1 MKTSPRNIDGNTAH
15 LFGSIDRKRLQ
26 TLAVLSYLILISVSF
41 ATTSTPM
48 RQLIEVIRILAAG
61 SLIIT
66 SAMLFLRSRYVS
78 RVFVYGVFLYLL
90 VVAYGLLLAI
100 IFGGLD
106 MVATRLPMNFVI
118 TLIGLYLF
126 LGRRQIIELKT
137 VRHFLIYVGLV
148 FFATVMFGGFSFSYP
163 PHFIFEYQSTSHG
176 TSILYSQ
183 GVSKFFGLAA
193 VLAIYSAFQFSKV
206 RWRIA
211 FIILSAALIMLSL
224 LGGARG
230 DGIIAVLLVFSF
242 ILLKSPKYTV
252 ILVFSAIIFWN
263 SFSEYL
269 NADNF
274 MIIARIMALENNFG
288 QRDILFQQAVILL
301 ADNPGCLLTGCGFG
315 YFQTYFGY
323 EPGLYPHNIALEAL
337 ITWGLPITFFLIY
350 LVARGL
356 RKALRENMGN
366 MDAFMLVFFYFVLI
380 SFKSGTIL
388 SEWVVLVGVFK
399 YAALAFLEEGNT
411 RSFIT
416 HKQVRA

>member
-148 FFATVMFGGFSFSYP
+148 FFATVMFGGFS
-163 PHFIFEYQSTSHG
+163 
-176 TSILYSQ
+176 LD
-183 GVSKFFGLAA
+183 
-193 VLAIYSAFQFSKV
+193 
-206 RWRIA
+206 R
-211 FIILSAALIMLSL
+211 
-224 LGGARG
+224 
-230 DGIIAVLLVFSF
+230 
-242 ILLKSPKYTV
+242 KS
-252 ILVFSAIIFWN
+252 
-263 SFSEYL
+263 
-269 NADNF
+269 
-274 MIIARIMALENNFG
+274 
-288 QRDILFQQAVILL
+288 
-301 ADNPGCLLTGCGFG
+301 
-315 YFQTYFGY
+315 
-323 EPGLYPHNIALEAL
+323 
-337 ITWGLPITFFLIY
+337 
-350 LVARGL
+350 
-356 RKALRENMGN
+356 
-366 MDAFMLVFFYFVLI
+366 
-380 SFKSGTIL
+380 
-388 SEWVVLVGVFK
+388 VV
-399 YAALAFLEEGNT
+399 
-411 RSFIT
+411 
-416 HKQVRA
+416 